1 MMNTLAVTQSI
12 DPVKGG
18 GLGMAVCD
26 LHRTMARSCSEDT
39 VVIGIDGE
47 HVADAERFHVR
58 SFPGVGPAGAYF
70 NPSLGA
76 AVREEVS
83 RADIVHLHGFYT
95 YPMLRGWREA
105 RSHGKPV
112 VRHAHGI
119 LEPWILQ
126 RSRLK
131 KKLAHLVFEDAAFAG
146 TALWRALTA
155 AEADQIRN
163 NGGRGEIIVVP
174 TGIDLGPIDAAPR
187 CLADRK
193 TLIFLSRLHTKKGLD
208 LLLPAWARVQSR
220 FPEWKLAIAGK
231 EEDGSGARAAE
242 FVRTNNL
249 GGSVEV
255 VGAIPQGGKFE
266 FLKTG
271 TAFILPSYSEGF
283 SMGILEAMACE
294 LPVICT
300 DACHFP
306 EAQSL
311 GGGWECGVSVDAVA
325 QALVALMSCGEAELA
340 DRGRHARRLAQENYT
355 WEKLAHD
362 LHAACEKL
370 LS

>member
-26 LHRTMARSCSEDT
+26 LHRTMARSCYEDT
-39 VVIGIDGE
+39 VVIGIDGK
-47 HVADAERFHVR
+47 HVADAERFHIR

-76 AVREEVS
+76 AVREEAS

-95 YPMLRGWREA
+95 YPMLRGWRAA

-146 TALWRALTA
+146 TTLWRALTL
-155 AEADQIRN
+155 AEADQIRQ
-163 NGGRGEIIVVP
+163 NGGRGEIVVVP
-174 TGIDLGPIDAAPR
+174 TGIDLAPIDAAPSR
-187 CLADRK
+187 PADRP
-193 TLIFLSRLHTKKGLD
+193 TLIFLSRLHKKKGLD
-208 LLLPAWARVQSR
+208 LLLPAWQRVHAKHPGWR
-220 FPEWKLAIAGK
+220 LAIAGK
-231 EEDGSGARAAE
+231 EEDGSGAAAAE
-242 FVRTNNL
+242 FVRANNL
-249 GGSVEV
+249 GDSIEV
-255 VGAIPQGGKFE
+255 VGPLPQADKFT
-266 FLKTG
+266 FLKSG
-271 TAFILPSYSEGF
+271 SAFILPSYSEGF

-306 EAQSL
+306 EVATL
-311 GGGWECGVSVDAVA
+311 GGGWECGVSVEGVA
-325 QALVALMSCGEAELA
+325 GALVALMSCGEAELA
-340 DRGRHARRLAQENYT
+340 ERGRQARRLAEQNYT
-355 WEKLAHD
+355 WNKLAQD
-362 LHAACEKL
+362 LHAACQSL
-370 LS
+370 PL